1 MFQASRSIDLNGT
14 VLIYKKEES
23 QIHVFKNL
31 HELYLLVYHAFPDML
46 AAMTEFVLSR
56 IVFRLTKLSMKLL
69 AKYEW
74 RIWTLKWSLV
84 LRLKKKMKDKYSHY
98 FCRSR

>member
-1 MFQASRSIDLNGT
+1 M
-14 VLIYKKEES
+14 
-23 QIHVFKNL
+23 
-31 HELYLLVYHAFPDML
+31 
-46 AAMTEFVLSR
+46 
-56 IVFRLTKLSMKLL
+56 FRLTKLAMKLL

-98 FCRSR
+98 FCRSRQYIEIHSQSRRHDTAALGKYDIIYGKKSLRLVT

>member
-31 HELYLLVYHAFPDML
+31 HELYLLVCHTFPDML
-46 AAMTEFVLSR
+46 ASMTEFVLS
-56 IVFRLTKLSMKLL
+56 
-69 AKYEW
+69 
-74 RIWTLKWSLV
+74 
-84 LRLKKKMKDKYSHY
+84 
-98 FCRSR
+98 